1 MFAVFRLFVSDYFVL
16 AIDVCYGL
24 FAIRKPPAAEAKTVA
39 GGFVIGFFTAKYGG
53 LYGNG
58 IKSLTNFA
66 QMLRNY

>member
-1 MFAVFRLFVSDYFVL
+1 MKKLLVALVALLIAASPAFA
-16 AIDVCYGL
+16 
-24 FAIRKPPAAEAKTVA
+24 EVA